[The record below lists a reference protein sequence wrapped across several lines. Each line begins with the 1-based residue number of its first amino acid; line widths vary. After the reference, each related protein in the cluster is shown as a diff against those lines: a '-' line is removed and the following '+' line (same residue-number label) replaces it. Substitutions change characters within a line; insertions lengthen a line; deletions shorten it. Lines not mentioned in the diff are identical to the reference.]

1 MSPPKNPCP
10 TNTKHPSRMEK
21 FPTEILSCL
30 CPEVVYFDEN
40 GANNL
45 PKYRAMLNIVEK
57 YSDSKRLQLK
67 FTQRVPCQLCA
78 EEPPRQA
85 TVKCEQCDVW
95 YCDPCREGCH
105 PARGPLAKHTL
116 MDVRGPPKGSPARPT
131 PALDAASRCAEHA
144 EEPLSLYCMLC
155 KVAACPQCVLQD
167 SRHASHDVQAIT
179 AMCKAQKVGTIF
191 FYLYSMIFSF
201 S

>member
-1 MSPPKNPCP
+1 V
-10 TNTKHPSRMEK
+10 
-21 FPTEILSCL
+21 IL
-30 CPEVVYFDEN
+30 EVVYFDEN
-40 GANNL
+40 GVNNL
-45 PKYRAMLNIVEK
+45 PKYRAMHNIVEK
-57 YSDSKRLQLK
+57 YGDSKRLQLK

-116 MDVRGPPKGSPARPT
+116 MDVRGPPKGSPARPL

-155 KVAACPQCVLQD
+155 RVAACPQCVLQD

-179 AMCKAQKVGTIF
+179 AMCKAQKVRDPFIIRLWAT
-191 FYLYSMIFSF
+191 SF
-201 S
+201 KTNRREGCFCQF